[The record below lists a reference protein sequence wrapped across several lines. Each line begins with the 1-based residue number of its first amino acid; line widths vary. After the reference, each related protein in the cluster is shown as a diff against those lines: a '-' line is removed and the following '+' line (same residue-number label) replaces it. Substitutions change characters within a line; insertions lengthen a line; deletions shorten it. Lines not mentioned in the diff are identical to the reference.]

1 MCKEIRNVKINVEV
15 QHRCPECGGF
25 VESPTGELCDV
36 CNAMGFILEDDIEV
50 LFTVI
55 DKIAYVNTTPHQ
67 INGDYKGKEVIIPP
81 CGHLLNAKPVEEFVN
96 NKDGIT
102 IVKTKFQATEEG
114 SIFVNNVD
122 NPRVKRELE
131 VDRVIIIG
139 SNIAVNAY
147 YRVYGLTPIK
157 GFERVAPNKKKMDLT
172 KFTVAERWD

>member
-1 MCKEIRNVKINVEV
+1 MSDKINVLI
-15 QHRCPECGGF
+15 PEET
-25 VESPTGELCDV
+25 VDAKIKELGE
-36 CNAMGFILEDDIEV
+36 
-50 LFTVI
+50 
-55 DKIAYVNTTPHQ
+55 KISE
-67 INGDYKGKEVIIPP
+67 DYKGKEVIIPP

-157 GFERVAPNKKKMDLT
+157 GFERVSPNKKKMDLT